1 MQVLERY
8 RELGSNLEASIQVRK
23 ESEEAG
29 NRHWH
34 RIHERCWCG
43 YLTVPSQCYTYDD
56 KGRQTNTQEDA
67 EKKYLAD
74 LSPSDVPTPVVPTT
88 MSPLCPECSERP
100 LEKGRAKCSACRK
113 KAYRSRG

>member
-1 MQVLERY
+1 MHVLERY

-23 ESEEAG
+23 ESEEVG

-43 YLTVPSQCYTYDD
+43 YLTVPSAYYTYDD

-67 EKKYLAD
+67 EKAYLAG
-74 LSPSDVPTPVVPTT
+74 LGRTESRTETPRTDIRTDNKRTVGRPKKWA
-88 MSPLCPECSERP
+88 SEAER
-100 LEKGRAKCSACRK
+100 L
-113 KAYRSRG
+113 KAYRSRK